1 MSDEMGRGS
10 LTGIGLVEFAKCLR
24 HLRDGHKGIALAHI
38 RRALKTEP
46 QNPFYLSYVGMLSA
60 VAEKRYLA
68 GEKLCREAL
77 EIKWNHPQ
85 LYLNLAELYHQAG
98 RDGEAMATLRRG
110 FISAG
115 RDIRIRKALEKIGG
129 HRRPPMLSSLG
140 RCHPLNRLL
149 GRLRHRM
156 IGPAV

>member
-1 MSDEMGRGS
+1 
-10 LTGIGLVEFAKCLR
+10 LR

-38 RRALKTEP
+38 RRALKAEP

-85 LYLNLAELYHQAG
+85 LYLNLAEVYHQAG
-98 RDGEAMATLRRG
+98 RDGEAMAPLRRG
-110 FISAG
+110 FIPRGQDAP
-115 RDIRIRKALEKIGG
+115 IRRAWEKIEG
-129 HRRPPMLSSLG
+129 RPPPILSSLG
-140 RCHPLNRLL
+140 RR
-149 GRLRHRM
+149 
-156 IGPAV
+156 